1 MKQRVN
7 KNLYK
12 EFVYI
17 PKHEKLPDKVFKFR
31 MIISL
36 LAILV
41 FVSVMMASTF
51 ALFYSEVTTDF
62 STIEGAYYSLSISNT
77 ENYAYICQPVPDD
90 KHIFEIKAY
99 GTATTGYCKVKVGD
113 DVFYTDQIIQGG
125 SSVLTI
131 YAAQGT
137 VITFEPHWGYSSNFI
152 NGSTCGNEIFHST
165 TRSTVY
171 TVEPTAKLSSIAAHY
186 GVTEESILIYN
197 NLLAATV
204 GVEDLAPILT
214 VGMEL
219 KIPNPAENV
228 EPYTVP
234 YSVYT
239 VEPTATLEAISEH
252 YGVSIEDI
260 LAFNDMSTYGV
271 GMSLKIPNADPDLP
285 DYAVPYATYIVEP
298 TATISDIA
306 AYYNISETD
315 ILTYN
320 NISEISL
327 KMFLNIPGVEED
339 FIPYAVPFATYTVEE
354 NATIEGI
361 SEYYGISVFDIATY
375 NGFIDMT
382 VGNIIKIPGVSPDTP
397 SYVAPIPEIPSS
409 TDESVADNIL
419 PSISDDIVSDN
430 DIGDGDIPVGDT
442 TVQEPINE
450 ELAVFYPIAE
460 DYILV
465 SGSTIKLSLADILIY
480 KGHKYE
486 TVEGYQK
493 ELDLRIT
500 GIEAVSNVENEQGE
514 FFCKLLTK
522 AEKLSLCLEITENI
536 EEGYLKIIIGESEY
550 YTVQIK
556 RNAYIRLDI
565 VAPIGTEITFEAYEG
580 VSHASINEYNLYGD
594 NIKDDSDGNNALLDH
609 IWMMSL
615 IDDPVEPDVE
625 NNEQKTDD
633 NAAADGETI
642 PTDPP
647 TDGTTSG
654 DSTSDENTPTEGNP
668 EENTPTEGTPEE
680 NIPTEGTPEGDTTT
694 EGAPEENTPIEGTP
708 ECDTPTEGTPE
719 DDTPAEGIP
728 EVEIIE

>member
-1 MKQRVN
+1 MKQRAN

-31 MIISL
+31 MILSFL
-36 LAILV
+36 TILV
-41 FVSVMMASTF
+41 FVAVMMASTF

-77 ENYAYICQPVPDD
+77 ENYTYICQSVPDD
-90 KHIFEIKAY
+90 KHVFEIKAY

-113 DVFYTDQIIQGG
+113 DVFYTDQIIQGA

-137 VITFEPHWGYSSNFI
+137 VITFEPHWGYSSDYI
-152 NGSTCGNEIFHST
+152 NGNTCGTEIRHST

-171 TVEPTAKLSSIAAHY
+171 TVEPTAKLSNIAAHY
-186 GVTEESILIYN
+186 GVTEENILIYN
-197 NLLAATV
+197 NLLAA
-204 GVEDLAPILT
+204 PIDEEGITSLLT

-234 YSVYT
+234 YSVYV
-239 VEPTATLEAISEH
+239 VEPTATIEDISGH
-252 YGVSIEDI
+252 YSVSIEDI

-327 KMFLNIPGVEED
+327 KMFLKIPGIEED
-339 FIPYAVPFATYTVEE
+339 FIPYAVPFTTYTVEE

-382 VGNIIKIPGVSPDTP
+382 VENIIKIPGVSPDTP
-397 SYVAPIPEIPSS
+397 SYVAPIPELPSS
-409 TDESVADNIL
+409 TDETMDDSIL
-419 PSISDDIVSDN
+419 PPTSNDVSSDN
-430 DIGDGDIPVGDT
+430 DVGSGDVSAGDT

-450 ELAVFYPIAE
+450 ELAVFYPIDT
-460 DYILV
+460 DYVLV
-465 SGSTIKLSLADILIY
+465 SASTIKLDAADILLY

-514 FFCKLLTK
+514 FFCKLLTQV
-522 AEKLSLCLEITENI
+522 EKLSLCLEITENI

-580 VSHASINEYNLYGD
+580 VSHASINGYNLYGD
-594 NIKDDSDGNNALLDH
+594 NIKDDTDGNNALLDH
-609 IWMMSL
+609 TWMMTL
-615 IDDPVEPDVE
+615 IDDSVVPDVE
-625 NNEQKTDD
+625 NNENETGD
-633 NAAADGETI
+633 NTAADEETI
-642 PTDPP
+642 PTDQP

-654 DSTSDENTPTEGNP
+654 DSTSEDDNS
-668 EENTPTEGTPEE
+668 TEGTPEDGTS
-680 NIPTEGTPEGDTTT
+680 TEGTPEDG
-694 EGAPEENTPIEGTP
+694 ISK
-708 ECDTPTEGTPE
+708 EGTPE